1 MRIDQRISTI
11 SRYRTPTLLGMVAVL
26 QILDWH
32 STLATAH
39 TRGEANKMVN
49 WLAQWTS
56 IGWVVSIIKLACLAM
71 LVAGFLYWRKRKG
84 LYELEFALC
93 LSVLIVAY
101 GGVVFN
107 NYFA

>member
-1 MRIDQRISTI
+1 MRIDQRTSTI
-11 SRYRTPTLLGMVAVL
+11 SRYRTPMLLGVAAAL

-49 WLAQWTS
+49 WLAQWMS
-56 IGWVVSIIKLACLAM
+56 LGCIVSVIKLTCLAM
-71 LVAGFLYWRKRKG
+71 LTAGFLYWRKHKG

-93 LSVLIVAY
+93 LSVVIVVY
-101 GGVVFN
+101 SGVVFN

>member
-1 MRIDQRISTI
+1 MRIDQRTSMI
-11 SRYRTPTLLGMVAVL
+11 SRYRTPSLLGVVAVL

-32 STLATAH
+32 STLTAGH

-49 WLAQWTS
+49 WLVQWMS
-56 IGWVVSIIKLACLAM
+56 FACVVSIIKVISLTM
-71 LVAGFLYWRKRKG
+71 LLVGFLYWRKHQG

-93 LSVLIVAY
+93 LSVVTVVY